1 MSVPF
6 VDLKAQYLSIKDEI
20 DEAIQHVLDT
30 TQFIGGQIVKDFEES
45 FADYVGVDHCVSC
58 ANGTDSLEMAL
69 KALGVGEGDEV
80 IVPALTW
87 ISTAEAVNNVG
98 AEPVFV
104 DILQDEFTIDPTLIE
119 DKITSKTKAIIPV
132 HLYGLPARMPEIMA
146 IAKKHNLKILEDCAQ
161 AHGASIDG
169 QKVGTFGDISSFSFY
184 PGKNLGAYGDA
195 GAMVTN
201 DSELALRLKQQANHG
216 QLTKHDHR
224 IIGRNSRMD
233 TICAAV
239 LSVKLRHLEKW
250 TEQRIA
256 HARKY
261 TALLQTVQ
269 KPVVPEGYRHVYHLY
284 VIQSDNRDE
293 LMAKLKAADIGCA
306 IHYPSALPFV
316 EAYKYKSHS
325 TSDFPIASHV
335 TERILSLPMYAEMR
349 EGVEEVCHLINKF
362 D

>member
-6 VDLKAQYLSIKDEI
+6 VDLKSQYLSIKEEI
-20 DEAIQHVLDT
+20 DEAISNVLNS
-30 TQFIGGQIVKDFEES
+30 TQFIGGQFVKDFEAS
-45 FADYVGVDHCVSC
+45 FAEYVGVSHCVSC

-69 KALGVGEGDEV
+69 KALGIGEGDEV

-104 DILQDEFTIDPTLIE
+104 DILSNEFTIDPKLIE
-119 DKITSKTKAIIPV
+119 DKITDRTKAIIPV
-132 HLYGLPARMPEIMA
+132 HLYGLPARMPDIMA
-146 IAKKHNLKILEDCAQ
+146 IAEKHNLKILEDCAQ

-169 QKVGTFGDISSFSFY
+169 KTVGTFGDIASFSFY

-201 DSELALRLKQQANHG
+201 DAELAVQMKQLANHG
-216 QLTKHDHR
+216 QIRKHDHK

-233 TICAAV
+233 TMHAAV
-239 LSVKLRHLEKW
+239 LNVKLRHIERW

-256 HARKY
+256 CAKRY
-261 TALLQTVQ
+261 NELLSAVQ
-269 KPVVPEGYRHVYHLY
+269 KPIVPEGYRHVYHLY
-284 VIQSDNRDE
+284 VIQSDIRDE

-306 IHYPSALPFV
+306 IHYPTALPFV
-316 EAYKYKSHS
+316 EAYKYKGHL
-325 TSDFPIASHV
+325 TSDFPIAAHATS
-335 TERILSLPMYAEMR
+335 RILSLPMYAEMG
-349 EGVEEVCHLINKF
+349 EGEIQEVSERTDN
-362 D
+362 